1 MGTDRSLRYT
11 EHRLAPGTAPRT
23 RYEYIVTGRGSFPL
37 DMLRHD
43 ACWPMSSSDVAKLD
57 AGAGREPRSIAI
69 RSYSAPTIE
78 RWKSFGWSP
87 GVEKLIPDTP
97 STGSARVVCRI
108 CGEEGHSWQR
118 CGQD

>member
-11 EHRLAPGTAPRT
+11 EHHLKADERPRT
-23 RYEYIVTGRGSFPL
+23 RYEYIVTGRGAFPL
-37 DMLRHD
+37 DMLRYD
-43 ACWPMSSSDVAKLD
+43 MCWPCSSSDVAKM
-57 AGAGREPRSIAI
+57 GAEYEPRSIAI

-87 GVEKLIPDTP
+87 GVEKLIPDT
-97 STGSARVVCRI
+97 STGSARVVCRV